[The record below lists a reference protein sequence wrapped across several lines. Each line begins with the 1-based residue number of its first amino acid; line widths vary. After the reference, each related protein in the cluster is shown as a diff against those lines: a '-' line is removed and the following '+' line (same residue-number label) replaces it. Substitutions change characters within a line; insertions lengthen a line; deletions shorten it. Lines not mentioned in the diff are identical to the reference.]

1 MNTEKY
7 DAIIK
12 ERLSEKRYIHSVNV
26 AKEAVRLAKKHG
38 ADLEK
43 AYIAG
48 ILHDICKEESPENQ
62 LQIIEKYGITVD
74 EFTLQSTKLYHAKA
88 GAAFVKG
95 ELGIDDEDIINAILY
110 HTTAREGM
118 SLLETIIYLADYIG
132 EDRDY
137 NGVDKMRCETEKSI
151 LDGMIFALKFTM
163 QDLAGR
169 ELVIHPDT
177 FNAYNQYILEKR
189 GK

>member
-1 MNTEKY
+1 MKNVDY

-12 ERLSEKRYIHSVNV
+12 SRLSEKRYIHSVNV
-26 AKEAVRLAKKHG
+26 AKEAVRLAKKYG
-38 ADLEK
+38 ADVEK

-48 ILHDICKEESPENQ
+48 ILHDICKEDSPEIQ
-62 LQIIEKYGITVD
+62 LQTTEKYGINVD
-74 EFTLQSTKLYHAKA
+74 EFTRKSTKLYHAKA
-88 GAAFVKG
+88 GAAFIKG

-110 HTTAREGM
+110 HTTARKDM
-118 SLLETIIYLADYIG
+118 SILETVIYLADYIG
-132 EDRDY
+132 EDRTY
-137 NGVDKMRCETEKSI
+137 NGVDEMRIETEKSI

-177 FNAYNQYILEKR
+177 FNAYNQYITEKR
-189 GK
+189 GS